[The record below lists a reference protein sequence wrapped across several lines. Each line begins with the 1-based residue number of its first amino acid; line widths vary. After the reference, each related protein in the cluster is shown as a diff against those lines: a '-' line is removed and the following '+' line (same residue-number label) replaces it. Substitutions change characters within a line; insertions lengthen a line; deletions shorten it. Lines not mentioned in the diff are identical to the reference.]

1 MVFRSN
7 PVCPIGTSW
16 CQRERNATLWQSAL
30 TFSSQNPFALKMK
43 ERKKGCVDLSGKRGG
58 EELGVF
64 GGEEMAIRKKMYEKN
79 LFLVKKIKMIP
90 KNYRL

>member
-1 MVFRSN
+1 
-7 PVCPIGTSW
+7 
-16 CQRERNATLWQSAL
+16 
-30 TFSSQNPFALKMK
+30 MK